1 MKILKKKF
9 NTLLGLPSFPKPK
22 NRNRLTDLTLFTLW
36 GLKKTSI
43 FNFLENANSE
53 VPPQTTWRE
62 IQSPNLFQKW
72 VSAPMGGSVL
82 CKHQYKESLKC

>member
-1 MKILKKKF
+1 MGF
-9 NTLLGLPSFPKPK
+9 
-22 NRNRLTDLTLFTLW
+22 
-36 GLKKTSI
+36 KKTSI

-82 CKHQYKESLKC
+82 CKHQYRGLTKMLEIGVLFWSRLKIGKEIKIFFLYTRNRR